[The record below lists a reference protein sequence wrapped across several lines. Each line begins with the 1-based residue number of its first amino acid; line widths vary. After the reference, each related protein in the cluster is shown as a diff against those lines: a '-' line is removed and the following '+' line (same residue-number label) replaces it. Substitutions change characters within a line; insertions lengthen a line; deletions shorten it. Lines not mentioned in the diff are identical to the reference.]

1 MSTSKSKSMSVPG
14 PRSLWS
20 GLLLGFLLTTFVAAL
35 IFVAYLFLSWGQSAL
50 AQAPNLPPL
59 ELPKLVRPATSSDGQ
74 VATTLSTLFQPAS
87 SRSQESTQTV
97 TGRVTV
103 LIMGV
108 DARPKQTYMLTDSI
122 IVLTLNPQTQAAGML
137 SIPRDLLVRPT
148 SINRE
153 VKINMVHPIGE
164 DSGVPGGGPALLQEA
179 IEELTG
185 YPIDYYVRINFEG
198 FKKIID
204 LIGGVDI
211 DVPYDIV
218 DHKYPTENY
227 GIEEL
232 RISKGLQHMD
242 GELAL
247 KYARTRHADSDY
259 RRADRQQQVIMAIKN
274 KVTQPGMMAS
284 LLPRLPGL
292 AIAMANSVQTDMPVE
307 KALALARTVDKLGF
321 DNLTRVVIDQKMGQV
336 NTNYNELG
344 YVLIPDMN
352 KLHAA
357 AAAIFAD
364 APTGPTTAEAE
375 RQVVQ
380 AEAARI
386 IVLNGTQEKGLAAK
400 TQATL
405 ITNGFDVATVGNADR
420 VDYAETWLVSHGD
433 TKPATVEA
441 LARWFNIPPAR
452 IRSDPPSDAVD
463 VTLIVGQDQI
473 ETAPSP

>member
-1 MSTSKSKSMSVPG
+1 MSMSNPKHFSVPG
-14 PRSLWS
+14 QRSLWS
-20 GLLLGFLLTTFVAAL
+20 GLLLGSLLTVFVAAL
-35 IFVAYLFLSWGQSAL
+35 VFVAYLFLSWGQSAL
-50 AQAPNLPPL
+50 AQAPHLPPL
-59 ELPKLVRPATSSDGQ
+59 QLPKLVRSAANGDGQ
-74 VATTLSTLFQPAS
+74 PATTLSTLFQPAS
-87 SRSQESTQTV
+87 GRSQESTQTV
-97 TGRVTV
+97 TGRITV
-103 LIMGV
+103 LLLGV

-122 IVLTLNPQTQAAGML
+122 IVLTLNPQTQSAGML
-137 SIPRDLLVRPT
+137 SIPRDLLVRPS

-164 DSGVPGGGPALLQEA
+164 DSGVPGGGPALLQDA

-204 LIGGVDI
+204 LIGGIDI
-211 DVPYDIV
+211 DVPYDIL
-218 DHKYPTENY
+218 DPKYPTEDF

-232 RISKGLQHMD
+232 FIPKGRQHMD
-242 GELAL
+242 GDLAL
-247 KYARTRHADSDY
+247 KYARTRHADNDY
-259 RRADRQQQVIMAIKN
+259 RRADRQQQVILAIKD

-307 KALALARTVDKLGF
+307 KAIALARTIDKVGF
-321 DNLTRVVIDQKMGQV
+321 ENLTRIVIDQKMGEV
-336 NTNYNELG
+336 NPLYGDLG
-344 YVLIPDMN
+344 YVLIPDVN
-352 KLHAA
+352 KLRAA

-364 APTGPTTAEAE
+364 APAGPSPEEAE

-405 ITNGFDVATVGNADR
+405 IINGFNAATVGNADR
-420 VDYAETWLVSHGD
+420 VDYAETWLISHGED
-433 TKPATVEA
+433 KPATVEA
-441 LARWFNIPPAR
+441 LARWFNIPPER
-452 IRSDPPSDAVD
+452 IRSEPPSDTVD
-463 VTLIVGQDQI
+463 VTLIVGQDQVQAAA
-473 ETAPSP
+473 AP